1 MARKMK
7 EDLRTPDEIRA
18 DVPPEHAAAR
28 TPELHAFI
36 ESEVL
41 RKLRAEHH
49 PINISVNMILSF
61 AAPLGV
67 GVESLAEYFDL
78 ELTEEVTSAEICR
91 RLNEVMASMGDWLW
105 LWLSTWPWP

>member
-1 MARKMK
+1 MARKLK

-28 TPELHAFI
+28 TPELHAYI

-49 PINISVNMILSF
+49 PINISVDMILSF
-61 AAPLGV
+61 A
-67 GVESLAEYFDL
+67 ESE
-78 ELTEEVTSAEICR
+78 
-91 RLNEVMASMGDWLW
+91 
-105 LWLSTWPWP
+105 